1 MEAFAISFAAVF
13 VAELGDK
20 SQLMALT
27 FAARYRVLP
36 VLVGLALATA
46 TTHGLSVLAGSLIG
60 TALPTTPLRVAA
72 GLVFLGFAV
81 WTLREDDEDE
91 AGDDAEGTPRV
102 GRSVV
107 VAVALAFFL
116 SELGDKTM
124 LTTIT
129 LATTQN
135 PVVTWMG
142 STLGMLSA
150 DVLAMIVGGVLGARL
165 PERAIRIGSTVAFA
179 LFGVLLLAEALLG

>member
-20 SQLMALT
+20 SQLMALA

-36 VLVGLALATA
+36 VLIGLVLATA

-81 WTLREDDEDE
+81 WTLRAAEEDDHEDDE
-91 AGDDAEGTPRV
+91 APRV

-135 PVVTWMG
+135 PVVTWVG

-150 DVLAMIVGGVLGARL
+150 DVLAMSVGGVIGARL
-165 PERAIRIGSTVAFA
+165 PERAIRIASAVAFA